1 MRNLIVSYRFAAR
14 SYICVP
20 AGRIYVHL
28 YIFTFVCPIMKLVTN
43 FEVNLKK
50 IIGCLSQKMMM
61 QTCTGGK
68 KQPVSKFLLVSQA
81 RAASLILWMLEE
93 RVELASAIVFSS
105 TFLSVPGPIIS
116 HLFLG
121 SVQSILNPPPMHQL
135 HYAFCMK

>member
-1 MRNLIVSYRFAAR
+1 MIVSYQFATR
-14 SYICVP
+14 CYLCVP
-20 AGRIYVHL
+20 AVRIYVHL
-28 YIFTFVCPIMKLVTN
+28 YIFTRVCPIMKLVIN
-43 FEVNLKK
+43 FEVNIK
-50 IIGCLSQKMMM
+50 IVGCLSQMMMM

-105 TFLSVPGPIIS
+105 AFLSVPGPIIP

-121 SVQSILNPPPMHQL
+121 SVQLILNPPPMHRL